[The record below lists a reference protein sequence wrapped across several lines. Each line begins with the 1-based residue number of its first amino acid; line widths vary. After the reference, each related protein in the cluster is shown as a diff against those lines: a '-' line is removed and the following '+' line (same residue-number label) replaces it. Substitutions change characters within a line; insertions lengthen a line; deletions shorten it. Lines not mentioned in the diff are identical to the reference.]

1 LYKSGRAVTIP
12 AREITPAVETSMP
25 QARFTLH
32 GVALSGPTY
41 KVALM
46 LTLCGERFA
55 YRHVNLREGA
65 HKTPQFLALNRYGQ
79 VPALVDGDLK
89 LCQSGAILQYLAET
103 LGKFGGGDTLGR
115 QRSREWLF
123 WDADRFSPNVYRTR
137 AIARG
142 VLKAEPPTVAVYREG
157 AEAAF
162 KILDG
167 SLAGG
172 KFLTG
177 AAPTIADIACY
188 GVAVFTD
195 EAGFKLADWPNVAA
209 WAGRVAALSGA
220 KAPHELLPMADIP

>member
-1 LYKSGRAVTIP
+1 MT
-12 AREITPAVETSMP
+12 
-25 QARFTLH
+25 QAGFTLH
-32 GVALSGPTY
+32 GVGLSAPTY

-46 LTLCGERFA
+46 LTLCGERFS
-55 YRHVNLREGA
+55 YRHINLREGA
-65 HKTPQFLALNRYGQ
+65 HKTPAFLALNRYGQ
-79 VPALVDGDLK
+79 VPALEHGELR
-89 LCQSGAILQYLAET
+89 LCQSAAILQYLSEV
-103 LGKFGGGDTLGR
+103 LGKFGGADAVIR

-123 WDADRFSPNVYRTR
+123 WDADKLSPGVLRTR

-188 GVAVFTD
+188 GVAVFAY

-209 WAGRVAALSGA
+209 WAGRVAALAGA